1 MLYFENAGKQN
12 TAETLRVALE
22 RAAALGCPIVAASTM
37 GVTADAL
44 LCAASEKGF
53 TGKIVIVRGCSSR
66 ARNGANLMKPE
77 VRDDLIARGAVIVTA
92 AHALS
97 AGERGI
103 STAFK
108 GAYPLE
114 IMAGALRMFGQG
126 TKVCVEAAVMALD
139 ADAIVNAANSRL
151 MNGGGVCG
159 AIFQAAGAYALID
172 SLSGDGAVSRLLQ
185 KIDENSFGI
194 YLIHMVFLKLVTFVW
209 KWNPYAHGG
218 LLMVL
223 GLSLAVF
230 AVSWAA
236 VWLLRKIPGV
246 KKVL

>member
-1 MLYFENAGKQN
+1 MLCFENAGKQN

-139 ADAIVNAANSRL
+139 ADAIGFGTPVVAV
-151 MNGGGVCG
+151 GGTHRG
-159 AIFQAAGAYALID
+159 ADTAIVVTPSYSASILQTVVHEILCKPFD
-172 SLSGDGAVSRLLQ
+172 VRNPDPSMTFESSKLSG
-185 KIDENSFGI
+185 GI
-194 YLIHMVFLKLVTFVW
+194 ET
-209 KWNPYAHGG
+209 
-218 LLMVL
+218 
-223 GLSLAVF
+223 
-230 AVSWAA
+230 
-236 VWLLRKIPGV
+236 
-246 KKVL
+246 